1 MKEKLPMVAAEQ
13 FENPVSIML
22 LDKSLKIGQ
31 PSVSRFHICF
41 SNVKTVAFTEFFQFL
56 FSLKKKK
63 KQAQSMKEMFSFS
76 KSFYLLLHQK
86 EKKEKTK
93 KQKMTVTTSC

>member
-1 MKEKLPMVAAEQ
+1 MVAAEQ

-22 LDKSLKIGQ
+22 SDKSLKIGQ

-56 FSLKKKK
+56 FSLKKKTGTEHEGNVFFLK
-63 KQAQSMKEMFSFS
+63 K
-76 KSFYLLLHQK
+76 LLPFTPPK
-86 EKKEKTK
+86 RKKKTK
-93 KQKMTVTTSC
+93 NKKTKNDSHNLMLA